1 MASRSYSREVWWG
14 WWTTPMMMKRT
25 RMRKT
30 QTVKK
35 KVLRCPRSPSWAPK
49 ALPRQSVQS
58 CSKGASSRDYCSAQ
72 PRTQNWN
79 KMNEY
84 TNEWIN
90 ERMQPPAGVQG
101 APCEERRKGEQ
112 EREKMRSQSEKV
124 NVSTWSFSKC
134 QSARKRERLVKR
146 TELEDEMKLWSGQ
159 RIITGFNKTWIST
172 KLKVLGGKKKTSYTV
187 SQPVTR
193 RHSNCCPTE
202 RPRLGP
208 GHTAPPL
215 SGKDLTWPELGQPIH
230 NHHSPLLTHLH
241 FLFSLNLFSVALFS
255 AWFFIIIFFL
265 LSLLF
270 FRVSRARRD
279 TREQR
284 SLGRHCLRCHHCS
297 RGSAEVLPLSKPAVP
312 SFFLFC
318 CSPLSFFK

>member
-1 MASRSYSREVWWG
+1 
-14 WWTTPMMMKRT
+14 MMKRT

-124 NVSTWSFSKC
+124 NVSTWSLSKC

-146 TELEDEMKLWSGQ
+146 TELKDEMKLWSGQ
-159 RIITGFNKTWIST
+159 RIITGFNKTWISK
-172 KLKVLGGKKKTSYTV
+172 KLIVLGGKKKTSYTV

-215 SGKDLTWPELGQPIH
+215 REGPH
-230 NHHSPLLTHLH
+230 M
-241 FLFSLNLFSVALFS
+241 
-255 AWFFIIIFFL
+255 
-265 LSLLF
+265 
-270 FRVSRARRD
+270 
-279 TREQR
+279 TRT
-284 SLGRHCLRCHHCS
+284 G
-297 RGSAEVLPLSKPAVP
+297 PANP
-312 SFFLFC
+312 
-318 CSPLSFFK
+318 